1 MSLSMLMNSLRAGGA
16 PGASGFWRNAKAS
29 VMLLRLG
36 LGLVFSIVV
45 NERKAVER
53 TRDELDWPKDV

>member
-1 MSLSMLMNSLRAGGA
+1 MSLSMLMNWLGAGGA

-29 VMLLRLG
+29 VMLLRLR
-36 LGLVFSIVV
+36 LVFSIVA

-53 TRDELDWPKDV
+53 TQDGLDWRKDG